1 VTVVVTIQHPGHVH
15 FFRHAIAELEAAG
28 EDVHVFVRRK
38 PPAVE
43 LLRYYG
49 IEHTVLAEESDS
61 VLTLP
66 LTQFGYE
73 YRLFRAARVLDPDLF
88 LAVGGV
94 AASHVARLCGA
105 DSVVFTDTEHASL
118 INRLA
123 IPYATS
129 VYTPSCYDGRRG
141 EDHVSYPG
149 YHELAYLHPNRFE
162 PASSGTVRTALDVD
176 EDDDLVVLRLSDWNA
191 SHDVGAN
198 GLSDVSAAVEALE
211 AAGGTVRI
219 TAERSLDDDLEPY
232 RVSVPPHLIH
242 DVLAEA
248 DLFVGE
254 GATMAAESAVLG
266 TPAVYINSL
275 ELGYVTELADRYGL
289 AYTFHGPRR
298 HERGIETATA
308 LLADLD
314 DRWAGRREALLA
326 DKVDTTDVVMGAADR
341 YLSRAV
347 APEVVA

>member
-1 VTVVVTIQHPGHVH
+1 MTTVVTIQHPAHVH
-15 FFRHAIAELEAAG
+15 FFRNAIAELEAAG

-38 PPAVE
+38 PPNVE
-43 LLRYYG
+43 LLRYYD

-61 VLTLP
+61 VLRLP
-66 LTQFGYE
+66 LMQFGYE
-73 YRLFRAARVLDPDLF
+73 YRLYREVRDLDPDLF
-88 LAVGGV
+88 MAVGGV
-94 AASHVARLCGA
+94 AISHVGRLLDV

-123 IPYATS
+123 IPYATT
-129 VYTPSCYDGRRG
+129 VYTPSCYDGRAG
-141 EDHVSYPG
+141 DDHVYYPG

-162 PASSGTVRTALDVD
+162 PATPSTVRSTLGVA
-176 EDDDLVVLRLSDWNA
+176 EGDDLVVLRLSDWNA
-191 SHDVGAN
+191 SHDVGAD
-198 GLSDVSAAVEALE
+198 GLSDVKEAVDALE

-219 TAERSLDDDLEPY
+219 TAERPLDADLEPY

-298 HERGIETATA
+298 HEKGIETATA
-308 LLADLD
+308 LLDDLD
-314 DRWAGRREALLA
+314 DRWRERRRALLA
-326 DKVDTTDVVMGAADR
+326 DKTDTTEVILQAAEEHLPKR
-341 YLSRAV
+341 LGREAV
-347 APEVVA
+347 A